1 MTGIGQHNLIILTP
15 MLRRDF
21 LGAALA
27 TRVEYRDYPRTLP
40 DYLTRLARQA
50 YEKRNA
56 ALRACR
62 TPDQFRARQDWARS
76 TFARLTGL
84 NLKERTPVRVETQGA
99 FDRPGYRV
107 EKIRYESRPGFFV
120 SANLYLPKTGTAP
133 YPGVLFQCGHSVIGK
148 AADVYQYCC
157 QGLAQLGFVVLSFD
171 PMGQGE
177 RRWYPQFPSADDEH
191 NQAGRQLILA
201 GETATSMQT
210 WDAIRSLDV
219 LESHA
224 LVDKKRLASTG
235 NSGGGTTTMFL
246 AAVDDRLAAA
256 VASCPNSENYAC
268 ANYTAPGSVDD
279 AEQDFLL
286 AGPEGF
292 DRWDLFYPLAPKPLH
307 IVLSAKDSFG
317 TYSPRYLESG
327 REEFAKL
334 QRAYAAL
341 GSTAN
346 LDWYETPIP
355 HGLSH
360 DLRMQIY
367 GWFRRHLQGITAPL
381 TGEPEVRAETEADL
395 RVGLPASSLTP
406 QKIAQALAPPTPAA
420 VPPDLPKL
428 LAFTPPTGRMTVKG
442 VAPSRG
448 VKIEA
453 LEIESEAGIFL
464 PAWRFVPAQ
473 PKSSSP
479 PLILVQPGGRNA
491 QWAEGGLCQ
500 NLAGRGRI
508 VIAPDLRGI
517 GDLRP
522 RGYVDET
529 YAWASQMLGRP
540 LLGQRVTDLVA
551 VIRAAGTR
559 VDLVASGA
567 MAAPAIFAAALEPTL
582 IRQFH
587 VNSGLRSFRSILDS
601 PDYTEPFANFLF
613 DVLRHTDL
621 PQLVAH
627 IADRGVTFSRQWNLE
642 SLTLE

>member
-1 MTGIGQHNLIILTP
+1 

-27 TRVEYRDYPRTLP
+27 TRVEYRDYPRSLP

-50 YEKRNA
+50 YEQRNA
-56 ALRACR
+56 ALSACA
-62 TPDQFRARQDWARS
+62 TADQFRRRQRWARD
-76 TFARLTGL
+76 TFTRLTGL
-84 NLKERTPVRVETQGA
+84 DQQKERTPLRVETQGG
-99 FDRPGYRV
+99 FERPGYRV

-120 SANLYLPKTGTAP
+120 SANLYLPQSGSAP
-133 YPGVLFQCGHSVIGK
+133 YPGVLFQCGHSTIGK

-177 RRWYPQFPSADDEH
+177 RRWYPHLPSADDEH

-219 LESHA
+219 LESHP

-256 VASCPNSENYAC
+256 VASCPISENYAC
-268 ANYTAPGSVDD
+268 ANFQAPGSVDD

-292 DRWDLFYPLAPKPLH
+292 DRWDLFYPLAPKPLK
-307 IVLSAKDSFG
+307 IVVSAKDFFG

-334 QRAYAAL
+334 QRAYQAL
-341 GSTAN
+341 GRPSH
-346 LDWYETPIP
+346 LDWYETPVP

-360 DLRMQIY
+360 DLRMQVY
-367 GWFRRHLQGITAPL
+367 GWFRQHLQGISQPL
-381 TGEPEVRAETEADL
+381 AEEPAVRAETEADL
-395 RVGLPASSLTP
+395 RVGLPADALTP
-406 QKIAQALAPPTPAA
+406 QRIARQIAPPAKAA
-420 VPPDLPKL
+420 PKADLEKL
-428 LAFTPPTGRMTVKG
+428 LAFEKPIARMTAKG
-442 VAPSRG
+442 SVRSRG
-448 VKIEA
+448 GIQIEA
-453 LEIESEAGIFL
+453 CEIESAAGVFL
-464 PAWRFVPAQ
+464 PMWRFVPAQ
-473 PKSSSP
+473 PKSSP
-479 PLILVQPGGRNA
+479 PLVLVQPGGRNA
-491 QWAEGGLCQ
+491 QWAEGALCQ
-500 NLAGRGRI
+500 NLALKGRT
-508 VIAPDLRGI
+508 VLAPDLRGI

-551 VIRAAGTR
+551 VMRTAGAA
-559 VDLVASGA
+559 VDLAASGA
-567 MAAPAIFAAALEPTL
+567 MVVPAIFAAAMEPAR
-582 IRQFH
+582 IRH
-587 VNSGLRSFRSILDS
+587 LHLNGGLPSFRSILDS
-601 PDYTEPFANFLF
+601 PEYTEPFANFLF
-613 DVLRHTDL
+613 DILRHTDL
-621 PQLVAH
+621 PELLAA
-627 IADRGVTFSRQWNLE
+627 IANRGVRVQRGWNLD